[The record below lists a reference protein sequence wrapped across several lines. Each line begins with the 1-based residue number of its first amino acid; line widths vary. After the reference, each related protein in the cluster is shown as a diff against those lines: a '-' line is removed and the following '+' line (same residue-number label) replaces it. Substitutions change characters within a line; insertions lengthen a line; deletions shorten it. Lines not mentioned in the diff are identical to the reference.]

1 MANELRGT
9 DSKDIGIR
17 VEVGQLEAAIDLRLV
32 AEYGSSIPKI
42 AEHVRDRL
50 QTRIKEMT
58 GLEVKEISI
67 EVVDLHFDRVE
78 EPVLLNSQMDVIFMK
93 KLLTS
98 SRWFVHKSSPPMA
111 MHKPL
116 MRRRNSSL
124 TQPLCPSGWVRFS
137 CRQSLRR
144 KRVSQLRSTAVA
156 SLLGNPALKWSCL
169 PAATILP

>member
-78 EPVLLNSQMDVIFMK
+78 EPVE
-93 KLLTS
+93 TS
-98 SRWFVHKSSPPMA
+98 R
-111 MHKPL
+111 
-116 MRRRNSSL
+116 
-124 TQPLCPSGWVRFS
+124 VR
-137 CRQSLRR
+137 
-144 KRVSQLRSTAVA
+144 
-156 SLLGNPALKWSCL
+156 
-169 PAATILP
+169 